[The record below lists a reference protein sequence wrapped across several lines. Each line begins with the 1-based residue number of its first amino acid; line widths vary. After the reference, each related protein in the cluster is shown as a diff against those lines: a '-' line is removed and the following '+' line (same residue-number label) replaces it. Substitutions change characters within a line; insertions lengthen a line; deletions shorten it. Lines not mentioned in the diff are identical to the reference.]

1 MKIPKNRISVVA
13 DKAWNL
19 LRLSLL
25 WARKI
30 AVFKRGLKVKGLGDK
45 APTDQIHYLKRQLS
59 FDRTP
64 VFHVRKDRLTGSMRF
79 LFPCVGAKT
88 IEFDND
94 IGAGEDGVYGIYGR
108 RESNY
113 LTEEKEEEEEEDGG
127 VYECSGCEKKSQL
140 EEEGIDSRAE
150 KFISEFYSQI
160 RVVAE
165 YLGKEEGIDSRAEK
179 FISELYSQ
187 IRFRN

>member
-1 MKIPKNRISVVA
+1 MPKKKSSVVA

-30 AVFKRGLKVKGLGDK
+30 AVFKRGLKVKGLGQK

-64 VFHVRKDRLTGSMRF
+64 VFHVKKDRLTGSMRF

-88 IEFDND
+88 VEFEYD
-94 IGAGEDGVYGIYGR
+94 IGAGEDGGVYGICSR

-113 LTEEKEEEEEEDGG
+113 LTEEEKEE
-127 VYECSGCEKKSQL
+127 YECSGCENKSQI

-160 RVVAE
+160 R
-165 YLGKEEGIDSRAEK
+165 
-179 FISELYSQ
+179 
-187 IRFRN
+187 FRN